1 MDNNDKSHIS
11 AVDLLLRPDAPAV
24 TKERKTVEL
33 TVKRLS
39 AAFGTPF
46 IVTLKGLSYNE
57 YHDIV
62 NAKDATVDI
71 VLAGTVSPNLRDP
84 RLLEQYGVPT
94 PVELLKAVFLPG
106 ELAEMARRI
115 EQLTGFRQ
123 SMLAE
128 IKKN

>member
-1 MDNNDKSHIS
+1 MENTVIHEVS

-24 TKERKTVEL
+24 TKARKTVEL

-39 AAFGTPF
+39 EAFDAPF
-46 IVTLKGLSYNE
+46 TVTLRGLSYNE
-57 YHDIV
+57 YQDILDGK
-62 NAKDATVDI
+62 NAAVDT
-71 VLAGTVSPNLRDP
+71 VLAGVVSPNLRDP
-84 RLLEQYGVPT
+84 RLLERYDVPT
-94 PVELLKAVFLPG
+94 PADLVKAVFLPG

-123 SMLAE
+123 KMLEE